1 MGGTPL
7 FSIARGAGEEEK
19 AHRIMGN
26 VFSLLSISSLLLTV
40 LCYLLRRPIMF
51 LFGASE
57 ASYVY
62 ADAYLKIYL
71 LGTPLSMLAT
81 GMNGFINAQG
91 FPRMGM
97 LTVIIGAALNLVL
110 DPLFIFVLDM
120 GNREGQIITSGKAID
135 IYTDYYIDQMW
146 DNMVGYL
153 SDGDYY
159 NAFFSL
165 YMDMNELAGEYE
177 QYQTDPDS
185 FISDYSKAQ
194 KQKSIFTSL
203 GIAAIFSLVIAG
215 FAVSS
220 MKKACRNVRPYTDG
234 RAYLKENGFYLTTN
248 QDSFATTHTSMMPI
262 PRDDDDHHS
271 GGIGGS
277 WGGGSSTFSGGGRS
291 FGGGGGKF

>member
-1 MGGTPL
+1 MKKKILVLLTALCML
-7 FSIARGAGEEEK
+7 FSALP
-19 AHRIMGN
+19 
-26 VFSLLSISSLLLTV
+26 V
-40 LCYLLRRPIMF
+40 
-51 LFGASE
+51 FGAEMTEQRVFDYAELIDE
-57 ASYVY
+57 A
-62 ADAYLKIYL
+62 DEREMHLWIQDMRENWGMDLAYLTTDDTEGKTVQQYGADFYVEHD
-71 LGTPLSMLAT
+71 LGL
-81 GMNGFINAQG
+81 GENYDG
-91 FPRMGM
+91 
-97 LTVIIGAALNLVL
+97 V
-110 DPLFIFVLDM
+110 IFVLDM

-165 YMDMNELAGEYE
+165 YMDMNEVAGEYE

-262 PRDDDDHHS
+262 PRDDDNHHS

>member
-1 MGGTPL
+1 MKKKILVLLTAL
-7 FSIARGAGEEEK
+7 C
-19 AHRIMGN
+19 M
-26 VFSLLSISSLLLTV
+26 LLSALPV
-40 LCYLLRRPIMF
+40 
-51 LFGASE
+51 FGAEMTEQRVFDYAELIDE
-57 ASYVY
+57 A
-62 ADAYLKIYL
+62 DEREMHLWIQDMRENWGMDLAYLTTDDTEGKTVQQYGADFYVEHD
-71 LGTPLSMLAT
+71 LGL
-81 GMNGFINAQG
+81 GENYDG
-91 FPRMGM
+91 
-97 LTVIIGAALNLVL
+97 V
-110 DPLFIFVLDM
+110 IFVLDM

-185 FISDYSKAQ
+185 YISDYSKAQ

-203 GIAAIFSLVIAG
+203 GIAAIFSLVIAA

>member
-1 MGGTPL
+1 MKKKILVLLTAL
-7 FSIARGAGEEEK
+7 C
-19 AHRIMGN
+19 M
-26 VFSLLSISSLLLTV
+26 LLSALPV
-40 LCYLLRRPIMF
+40 
-51 LFGASE
+51 FGAEMTEQRVFDYAELIDE
-57 ASYVY
+57 A
-62 ADAYLKIYL
+62 DEREMHLWIQDMRENWGMDLAYLTTNDTEGKTVQQYGADFYVEHD
-71 LGTPLSMLAT
+71 LGL
-81 GMNGFINAQG
+81 GENYDG
-91 FPRMGM
+91 
-97 LTVIIGAALNLVL
+97 V
-110 DPLFIFVLDM
+110 IFVLDM

-146 DNMVGYL
+146 NNMVGYL

>member
-1 MGGTPL
+1 M
-7 FSIARGAGEEEK
+7 K
-19 AHRIMGN
+19 KRIFVLLTAICM
-26 VFSLLSISSLLLTV
+26 LLSALPV
-40 LCYLLRRPIMF
+40 
-51 LFGASE
+51 FGAEMTEQRVFDYAELIDE
-57 ASYVY
+57 A
-62 ADAYLKIYL
+62 DEREMHLWIQDMRENWGMDLAYLTTDDTEGKSVQQYGADFYVEQN
-71 LGTPLSMLAT
+71 LGL
-81 GMNGFINAQG
+81 GENYDG
-91 FPRMGM
+91 
-97 LTVIIGAALNLVL
+97 V
-110 DPLFIFVLDM
+110 IFVLDM

-185 FISDYSKAQ
+185 YISDYSKAQ

>member
-1 MGGTPL
+1 MKKKILVLLTALCML
-7 FSIARGAGEEEK
+7 FSALP
-19 AHRIMGN
+19 
-26 VFSLLSISSLLLTV
+26 V
-40 LCYLLRRPIMF
+40 
-51 LFGASE
+51 FGAEMTEQRVFDYAELIDE
-57 ASYVY
+57 A
-62 ADAYLKIYL
+62 DEREMHLWIQDMRENWGMDLAYLTTNDTEGKSVQQYGADFYVEHD
-71 LGTPLSMLAT
+71 LGL
-81 GMNGFINAQG
+81 GENYDG
-91 FPRMGM
+91 
-97 LTVIIGAALNLVL
+97 V
-110 DPLFIFVLDM
+110 IFVLDM

-146 DNMVGYL
+146 DNMVDYL
-153 SDGDYY
+153 SGGDYY

>member
-1 MGGTPL
+1 M
-7 FSIARGAGEEEK
+7 K
-19 AHRIMGN
+19 KRILVLLTALCM
-26 VFSLLSISSLLLTV
+26 LLSALPV
-40 LCYLLRRPIMF
+40 
-51 LFGASE
+51 FGAEMTEQRVFDYAELIDE
-57 ASYVY
+57 A
-62 ADAYLKIYL
+62 DEREMHLWIQDMRENWGMDLAYLTTDDTEGKSVQQYGADFYVEHD
-71 LGTPLSMLAT
+71 LGL
-81 GMNGFINAQG
+81 GENYDG
-91 FPRMGM
+91 
-97 LTVIIGAALNLVL
+97 V
-110 DPLFIFVLDM
+110 IFVLDM

-153 SDGDYY
+153 SEGDYY

-185 FISDYSKAQ
+185 YISDYSKAQ